1 MTEKICSYCSKLFE
15 DQNDYNFQKHQNAC
29 SKKIKKPANNIMSI
43 KSFMVN

>member
-15 DQNDYNFQKHQNAC
+15 DYNFQKHQNAC
-29 SKKIKKPANNIMSI
+29 SKKIKKPASNIMSI